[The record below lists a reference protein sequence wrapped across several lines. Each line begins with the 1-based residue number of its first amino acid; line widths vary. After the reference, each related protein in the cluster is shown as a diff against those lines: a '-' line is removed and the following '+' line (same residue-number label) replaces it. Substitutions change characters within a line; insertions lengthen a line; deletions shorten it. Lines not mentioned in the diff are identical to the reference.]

1 MPINFPNTPATN
13 DVYLAPNGIEY
24 IYTGAKWTPFKP
36 VEPTIGVITASSQ
49 LDLSAGGTNQNV
61 VISPSGSGNIQLAGN
76 VGIGTIT
83 PATKMEVSGDTSL
96 ACVFTATVT
105 DTTLDVTAVSSG
117 ALAVGQYLGS
127 ANGRVRITALGTGT
141 GGVGTYTIDTNQ
153 NGLTFNRSY
162 VADPTTTRLGN
173 SQASI
178 FSNMPHG
185 TLEFASGVST
195 AGPRAYIQAQVGP
208 STLPTQL
215 ATMLFG
221 VGANNGAA
229 PPRTALSLAATG
241 SLFPSGISLGQP
253 SLSPRNLNIA
263 PATIVFGGRSQ
274 SIYTSGASLS
284 SLNFSTSYIDASVE
298 TTAAYGQIGY
308 VVDSSITSGQLPA
321 NFYIQTRN
329 SGGVLAERFRIT
341 ATGDVGIGT
350 TLPTEKLEVAGNIQA
365 IVNGGASS
373 VLAVSGTSTDYSF
386 LRLRQTATESR
397 IESAAVGT
405 GTASPITFFA
415 GASERLRI
423 ALAGQLGIGGE
434 NYGTSG
440 QVLTSG
446 GPSAAPSW
454 TTLSS
459 AAPTTAQVGTATAG
473 LAVGDVGSYALLW
486 HNTTAAE
493 TPGTTVAGST
503 LRYASTTTD
512 ATNPLVGYGP
522 TAPAGT
528 WRCMGHTAVQG
539 GGTAYAFTIS
549 NVTVWLRI
557 S

>member
-1 MPINFPNTPATN
+1 MVFGIANGNGGGNT
-13 DVYLAPNGIEY
+13 
-24 IYTGAKWTPFKP
+24 
-36 VEPTIGVITASSQ
+36 TA
-49 LDLSAGGTNQNV
+49 LIL
-61 VISPSGSGNIQLAGN
+61 
-76 VGIGTIT
+76 
-83 PATKMEVSGDTSL
+83 
-96 ACVFTATVT
+96 
-105 DTTLDVTAVSSG
+105 TTLATQIPGSLVI
-117 ALAVGQYLGS
+117 GQ
-127 ANGRVRITALGTGT
+127 
-141 GGVGTYTIDTNQ
+141 
-153 NGLTFNRSY
+153 
-162 VADPTTTRLGN
+162 
-173 SQASI
+173 
-178 FSNMPHG
+178 SN
-185 TLEFASGVST
+185 L
-195 AGPRAYIQAQVGP
+195 Y
-208 STLPTQL
+208 
-215 ATMLFG
+215 
-221 VGANNGAA
+221 
-229 PPRTALSLAATG
+229 PRTTYLT
-241 SLFPSGISLGQP
+241 PSIISF
-253 SLSPRNLNIA
+253 NA
-263 PATIVFGGRSQ
+263 RSA
-274 SIYTSGASLS
+274 SIYTSGTNLSNLQFSASYVNGGS
-284 SLNFSTSYIDASVE
+284 ETS
-298 TTAAYGQIGY
+298 AAYGQIGY
-308 VVDSSITSGQLPA
+308 VVDSSMTAGQLPA

-365 IVNGGASS
+365 TVNGGASS

-415 GASERLRI
+415 GAGERLRI

-503 LRYASTTTD
+503 LRYGSTFTD

-539 GGTAYAFTIS
+539 GSTAYAFTIA

>member
-1 MPINFPNTPATN
+1 MPINFPDTPATN
-13 DVYLAPNGIEY
+13 DTYLAPNGIEY
-24 IYTGAKWTPFKP
+24 IYTGSKWTPFKP
-36 VEPTIGVITASSQ
+36 VEPTIGAITASSQ

-76 VGIGTIT
+76 VGIGTSTPVVKTEILGSNSRACSFTGTIT
-83 PATKMEVSGDTSL
+83 G
-96 ACVFTATVT
+96 
-105 DTTLDVTAVSSG
+105 TTLNVTAVASG
-117 ALAVGQYLGS
+117 ALAVGQYL
-127 ANGRVRITALGTGT
+127 ANSIQRIRIVALGTGT
-141 GGVGTYTIDTNQ
+141 GGIGTYVLDSDQTGASVSN
-153 NGLTFNRSY
+153 SY
-162 VADPTTTRLGN
+162 AVEPTAMRLGN
-173 SQASI
+173 SVTTHTS
-178 FSNMPHG
+178 FMPYG
-185 TLEFASGVST
+185 TIEFGGAVTSV
-195 AGPRAYIQAQVGP
+195 GPRGYIQNIG
-208 STLPTQL
+208 
-215 ATMLFG
+215 
-221 VGANNGAA
+221 GAA
-229 PPRTALSLAATG
+229 GTSSTSMVFGIANGNGGGNTTALILTTLSTQIPGSLVIGQSNLYPRTTYLT
-241 SLFPSGISLGQP
+241 PSIISFNA
-253 SLSPRNLNIA
+253 RNA
-263 PATIVFGGRSQ
+263 
-274 SIYTSGASLS
+274 SIYTSGTNLSNLQFSASYVNGGS
-284 SLNFSTSYIDASVE
+284 ETS
-298 TTAAYGQIGY
+298 AAYGQIGY
-308 VVDSSITSGQLPA
+308 VVDSSMTAGQLPA

-365 IVNGGASS
+365 TVNGGASS

-397 IESAAVGT
+397 IESSAVGT

-503 LRYASTTTD
+503 LRYGSTFTD

-539 GGTAYAFTIS
+539 GSTAYAFTIA